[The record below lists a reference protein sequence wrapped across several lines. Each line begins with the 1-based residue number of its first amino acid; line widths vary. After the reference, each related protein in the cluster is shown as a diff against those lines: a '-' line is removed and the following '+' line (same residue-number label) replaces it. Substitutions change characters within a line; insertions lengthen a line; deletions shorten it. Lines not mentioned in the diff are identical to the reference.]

1 MSPDEVYINVYERKV
16 FFTSLKSSHYIT
28 LMPGM
33 NNNVTGVY
41 ILYSHI
47 YSVLMSLIN
56 CF

>member
-1 MSPDEVYINVYERKV
+1 MSPDEVYINVYKRKV

-28 LMPGM
+28 LVPGM

-47 YSVLMSLIN
+47 YIVS
-56 CF
+56 